1 METYVIRVWLPDRPG
16 ALGAVASRIGAV
28 RGDVVG
34 IEILE
39 TGGGQAVDELV
50 VRLPQ
55 AQLVELL
62 VVEVE
67 QVDGARVEEVRPV
80 PGGEHDPGL
89 AALELAA
96 RLVDSTAHEA
106 VEDLARHVVA
116 SLGADWVAAL
126 GPEAGDDA
134 LVVAIGPV
142 PTARW
147 LAAYVEGQR
156 ASVEGHRAA
165 VDHDVT
171 SVYLPSSGLALVLG
185 REGRPFRSRERR
197 QVMALARIADTRSQ
211 HTVG

>member
-1 METYVIRVWLPDRPG
+1 MKRPVHTGAVASVVVETYVIRVWLPDRPG

-80 PGGEHDPGL
+80 PGGEH
-89 AALELAA
+89 
-96 RLVDSTAHEA
+96 
-106 VEDLARHVVA
+106 
-116 SLGADWVAAL
+116 
-126 GPEAGDDA
+126 
-134 LVVAIGPV
+134 
-142 PTARW
+142 
-147 LAAYVEGQR
+147 
-156 ASVEGHRAA
+156 
-165 VDHDVT
+165 
-171 SVYLPSSGLALVLG
+171 
-185 REGRPFRSRERR
+185 
-197 QVMALARIADTRSQ
+197 
-211 HTVG
+211 

>member
-96 RLVDSTAHEA
+96 QLVDRSVEKA
-106 VEDLARHVVA
+106 VEALAHHVVA

-126 GPEAGDDA
+126 DPAAESEALA
-134 LVVAIGPV
+134 VSVGPV
-142 PTARW
+142 PTALW
-147 LAAYVEGQR
+147 LAAYIEGQR
-156 ASVEGHRAA
+156 ASAAGARPA

-171 SVYLPSSGLALVLG
+171 SVQLPACGLALVLG

-197 QVMALARIADTRSQ
+197 QLEALARIADTR
-211 HTVG
+211 TEPAVK